1 MSTLQHKC
9 FSCGRR
15 PRQGNLTFH
24 RRRAFLPRSYEK
36 PHHRT
41 IPILTIPSWPIND
54 DAVRDVF
61 AQMLEDGSWGR
72 YHGPHCNTLVAALCE
87 YHGVDH
93 AILCSSGTCAV
104 ELALRAIPVTAGNEV
119 ILAAYDFKANFVNV
133 LTTGCTPVL
142 IDTVADYPIP
152 DLDQLEEAI
161 TDRTRAII
169 VSHLH
174 GNLVPMQEACR
185 IAANHGVAVVED
197 ACQAPGAMLD
207 GRRAGTFGNVG
218 VLSFGGSKLLT
229 SGRGGAVLTSDA
241 QMAQR
246 IRLYS
251 QRGNEAYPLSEMQA
265 AVLLPQLLK
274 LDARNA
280 DRHQRLKELVNALG
294 NSGIFPAM
302 NLADAPGAVS
312 HQPAFYKSAFMLP
325 RSDNDHQRKQ
335 FCETARRAG
344 VPIDPGF
351 SGLHRIHSSQRFR
364 AVGDLP
370 NATQLHNRLISLH
383 HTALL
388 SSAET
393 VKQIAE
399 ILQDCC
405 EDSYT
410 PGGQV

>member
-1 MSTLQHKC
+1 MRIHIAEPL
-9 FSCGRR
+9 
-15 PRQGNLTFH
+15 
-24 RRRAFLPRSYEK
+24 
-36 PHHRT
+36 
-41 IPILTIPSWPIND
+41 PILNIPSWPIVD
-54 DAVRDVF
+54 DATRDVF
-61 AQMLEDGSWGR
+61 TRMVEDGSWGR
-72 YHGPHCNTLVAALCE
+72 YHGPHCETLVAALRD
-87 YHGVDH
+87 YHGVEH
-93 AILCSSGTCAV
+93 SILCSSGTCAI
-104 ELALRAIPVTAGNEV
+104 ELALRAIPVATGDEV

-142 IDTVADYPIP
+142 IDTVVDYPVP
-152 DLDQLEEAI
+152 DPDQIAEAI

-174 GNLVPMQEACR
+174 GNLVPMQEVCR
-185 IAANHGVAVVED
+185 IAAGRGVVVIED
-197 ACQAPGAMLD
+197 ACQAPGALLE
-207 GRRAGTFGNVG
+207 GRRAGTFGNIG

-246 IRLYS
+246 IRLYT

-280 DRHQRLKELVNALG
+280 DRHQRLLELVNALR
-294 NSGIFPAM
+294 NSGICPAM
-302 NLADAPGAVS
+302 NLVNAPGSVS

-325 RSDNDHQRKQ
+325 QSTDAGQREQ
-335 FCETARRAG
+335 FCESARGAG
-344 VPIDPGF
+344 IPFDPGF
-351 SGLHRIHSSQRFR
+351 NGLHRIHSRQRFR
-364 AVGDLP
+364 TAGDLP

-393 VKQIAE
+393 VKQIAK
-399 ILQDCC
+399 ILQDCF
-405 EDSYT
+405 EDRYT
-410 PGGQV
+410 PGGRK

>member
-1 MSTLQHKC
+1 MTGPSL
-9 FSCGRR
+9 
-15 PRQGNLTFH
+15 
-24 RRRAFLPRSYEK
+24 
-36 PHHRT
+36 
-41 IPILTIPSWPIND
+41 ILNIPSWPIND
-54 DAVRDVF
+54 DAVREVF
-61 AQMLEDGSWGR
+61 TQMQEDGSWGR
-72 YHGPHCNTLVAALCE
+72 YHGPHCETLVAALCE

-104 ELALRAIPVTAGNEV
+104 ELALRAIPVTAGDEV

-133 LTTGCTPVL
+133 LTTGCIPVL
-142 IDTVADYPIP
+142 IDTVADYPVP
-152 DLDQLEEAI
+152 DLNQLAEAI
-161 TDRTRAII
+161 TDRTRAVI

-174 GNLVPMQEACR
+174 GNLVPMQEVCR
-185 IAANHGVAVVED
+185 IAAERGVVVIED
-197 ACQAPGAMLD
+197 ACQTPGAMLE

-241 QMAQR
+241 QMTQR
-246 IRLYS
+246 IRLYT

-280 DRHQRLKELVNALG
+280 ARHQRLRELVNALG
-294 NSGIFPAM
+294 NSGIRPAM
-302 NLADAPGAVS
+302 NLVDAPGAVRN
-312 HQPAFYKSAFMLP
+312 QPAFYKSAFMLP
-325 RSDNDHQRKQ
+325 RSDSEDQRKQ
-335 FCETARRAG
+335 FCESARCAG
-344 VPIDPGF
+344 VPVDPGF
-351 SGLHRIHSSQRFR
+351 SGLHRIHSRQRFR

-393 VKQIAE
+393 LKQIAE
-399 ILQDCC
+399 ILQDCL
-405 EDSYT
+405 DDGYT
-410 PGGQV
+410 SCGQK

>member
-1 MSTLQHKC
+1 MRIHITEPS
-9 FSCGRR
+9 
-15 PRQGNLTFH
+15 
-24 RRRAFLPRSYEK
+24 
-36 PHHRT
+36 
-41 IPILTIPSWPIND
+41 PILNIPSWPILD
-54 DAVRDVF
+54 DATRDVF
-61 AQMLEDGSWGR
+61 ARMLEDGSWGR
-72 YHGPHCNTLVAALCE
+72 YHGPHCETLVAALCE
-87 YHGVDH
+87 YHGVSH
-93 AILCSSGTCAV
+93 SILCSSGTCAI
-104 ELALRAIPVTAGNEV
+104 ELALRAIPVGTGDEV

-142 IDTVADYPIP
+142 IDTVADYPVP
-152 DLDQLEEAI
+152 DPDRIAEAI

-174 GNLVPMQEACR
+174 GNLVPMREVCR
-185 IAANHGVAVVED
+185 VAADRGVVVIED
-197 ACQAPGAMLD
+197 ACQAPGAMLE

-246 IRLYS
+246 IRLYT

-274 LDARNA
+274 LDVRNA
-280 DRHQRLKELVNALG
+280 DRHQRLLELVNALG
-294 NSGIFPAM
+294 NSGICPAM
-302 NLADAPGAVS
+302 NLVNAPRAVS

-325 RSDNDHQRKQ
+325 RSDHDNQRKH
-335 FCETARRAG
+335 FCESVRCAG
-344 VPIDPGF
+344 IPVDPGF
-351 SGLHRIHSSQRFR
+351 SGLHRIHSRQRFR

-370 NATQLHNRLISLH
+370 NATQLHKRLISLH

-399 ILQDCC
+399 ILQDCF
-405 EDSYT
+405 EDGYT
-410 PGGQV
+410 VGGRK

>member
-1 MSTLQHKC
+1 MRVHITES
-9 FSCGRR
+9 S
-15 PRQGNLTFH
+15 
-24 RRRAFLPRSYEK
+24 
-36 PHHRT
+36 
-41 IPILTIPSWPIND
+41 PILNIPSWPIND
-54 DAVRDVF
+54 DGVREVF

-72 YHGPHCNTLVAALCE
+72 YHGPHCETLVAALRK

-93 AILCSSGTCAV
+93 AILCSSGTCSV
-104 ELALRAIPVTAGNEV
+104 ELALRAIPVTAGDEV

-133 LTTGCTPVL
+133 LTTRCIPVL

-152 DLDQLEEAI
+152 DLQQLADAI
-161 TDRTRAII
+161 TNRTRAVI

-174 GNLVPMQEACR
+174 GNLAPMQEVCR
-185 IAANHGVAVVED
+185 IAADRGVVVIED
-197 ACQAPGAMLD
+197 ACQVPGAMLD
-207 GRRAGTFGNVG
+207 GRRAGTWGNVG

-246 IRLYS
+246 IRVYT

-265 AVLLPQLLK
+265 AVLLPQLLQ

-280 DRHQRLKELVNALG
+280 DRHQRLLELVRALG
-294 NSGIFPAM
+294 NSGIRPAM
-302 NLADAPGAVS
+302 NLADTAGAVS
-312 HQPAFYKSAFMLP
+312 NQPAFYKSAFMLP
-325 RSDNDHQRKQ
+325 QSDNDNQRKQ
-335 FCETARRAG
+335 FCESARIAG
-344 VPIDPGF
+344 VPVDPGF
-351 SGLHRIHSSQRFR
+351 SGLHRVHSRQRFR

-393 VKQIAE
+393 VKQIAG
-399 ILQDCC
+399 ILQDCF
-405 EDSYT
+405 EDRYT
-410 PGGQV
+410 PGGVDGRV